1 MEILKK
7 IIMQIPLVLSNS
19 IIGDLMSQKYKLE
32 RNFIE
37 EKFTIETPKILNKEY
52 QKELDNVINNEIDE
66 VIINFIK
73 TIKQNQPKENLYLL
87 SNNISTFR
95 KNEESIIRYIKNI
108 ILLTL
113 TGYGKAG
120 GYCQKKNVIV
130 TINTS
135 KYPKKV
141 QKYIDQEQMKN
152 ILNHELL
159 HLSSSARY
167 EKTNMFSKMNSGF
180 FQYSIGQIEIGRG
193 INEGYTELLNE
204 RYFGEKGYT
213 VAYKYEMLI
222 TKIIELIIGKEKMEN
237 FYFNANL
244 NGLIQE
250 LSKYSDIESVKE
262 FILDVDLINKS
273 LSNIYIKDKDLLETN
288 QIITN
293 FLANL
298 AITKTTLELKKQQ
311 IPEQEGSKIIIEILE
326 ILKKLTDALNG
337 RLNKKI
343 ENSYIESKYQR

>member
-1 MEILKK
+1 MEKFKK
-7 IIMQIPLVLSNS
+7 IIMQIPLVMSNS
-19 IIGDLMSQKYKLE
+19 IIGYLMNQKYKLE

-37 EKFTIETPKILNKEY
+37 EKFTIETPKILTKDY
-52 QKELDNVINNEIDE
+52 QEELDNIINNEIDE
-66 VIINFIK
+66 VIINFLK
-73 TIKQNQPKENLYLL
+73 TLNQSQPKENLCLL
-87 SNNISTFR
+87 SNNISTFK
-95 KNEESIIRYIKNI
+95 KNEESITHYIKNI

-135 KYPKKV
+135 KYPKTV
-141 QKYIDQEQMKN
+141 QKYIDQEQMHS

-167 EKTNMFSKMNSGF
+167 EKTNVFSKMNSGF

-193 INEGYTELLNE
+193 INEGYTELLNK
-204 RYFGEKGYT
+204 RYFGEKGYI
-213 VAYKYEMLI
+213 VAYEYEMLI

-250 LSKYSDIESVKE
+250 LSKYSDTESVKE

-288 QIITN
+288 QNITK
-293 FLANL
+293 FLAEL
-298 AITKTTLELKKQQ
+298 TMKKTTLELKKQQ
-311 IPEQEGSKIIIEILE
+311 ITEQEGSKIIIEIIE

-337 RLNKKI
+337 RLNEKI